1 MGLLSLTQTACQLST
16 ALNFDLQFIII
27 RNKSESNDAIML
39 TTINSKTLYCD
50 LYLMQHLFYHVPLFT
65 GHFLSFL

>member
-1 MGLLSLTQTACQLST
+1 MGLLSLTQTVCQLST

-27 RNKSESNDAIML
+27 RSESDCNDAIML

-50 LYLMQHLFYHVPLFT
+50 LYLMQHLF
-65 GHFLSFL
+65 